1 MDFQLM
7 SKPVSQQIMELREKI
22 RVTNYTIQ
30 QEQVIRRKTTIVLTS
45 TARYDHKAML
55 KSLDEFK
62 ESRKKLK
69 ELDTKLARM
78 FDRLY
83 QLNTQYNEV
92 EVLVH

>member
-1 MDFQLM
+1 MT
-7 SKPVSQQIMELREKI
+7 KTIPEQIMELREQI

-30 QEQVIRRKTTIVLTS
+30 QEQVIRRKTTVILTS

-69 ELDTKLARM
+69 DLDGKLAKL
-78 FDRLY
+78 FDKLY

-92 EVLVH
+92 EVLVR